1 MKTGYVKSLSLLVM
15 LTALAG
21 CSSTKIAEVSTPPA
35 ASAVV
40 SAPAK
45 TAPAPMQTM
54 VKSVVVTS
62 PLDDPQSP
70 LSKRSVFFDFDGY
83 LIHKNDL
90 ATIEAHAKYLTTNKS
105 AKVRLEGN
113 TDEKG
118 GREYNLA
125 LGQRRAETVR
135 KSLVLLGVPD
145 AHLEAISY
153 GMEKPAYSSHNEE
166 AWAKNRRVDLKYIA
180 R

>member
-1 MKTGYVKSLSLLVM
+1 MKTGYVKSLALLVM
-15 LTALAG
+15 LAALAG
-21 CSSTKIAEVSTPPA
+21 CSSTKMAEVSKEPATPTMA
-35 ASAVV
+35 N
-40 SAPAK
+40 APAK
-45 TAPAPMQTM
+45 TAPAPVLTA

-70 LSKRSVFFDFDGY
+70 LAKRSVFFDFDDY
-83 LIHKNDL
+83 LIHKSDL
-90 ATIEAHAKYLTTNKS
+90 ALIEAHAKYLTANKS

-113 TDEKG
+113 ADEKG

-125 LGQRRAETVR
+125 LGQRRAEAVR
-135 KSLVLLGVPD
+135 KSLVLLGVPE
-145 AHLEAISY
+145 ANLEAISF
-153 GMEKPAYSSHNEE
+153 GMEKPVDPSHNEE

>member
-1 MKTGYVKSLSLLVM
+1 MKTGCVKSLSLLVM
-15 LTALAG
+15 LAALAG
-21 CSSTKIAEVSTPPA
+21 CSSTKMAEVSKEPATPTMA
-35 ASAVV
+35 

-45 TAPAPMQTM
+45 TAPAPVLAT
-54 VKSVVVTS
+54 VKSVVVDS

-70 LSKRSVFFDFDGY
+70 LAKRSVFFDFDDY
-83 LIHKNDL
+83 LIHQSDL
-90 ATIEAHAKYLTTNKS
+90 PLLEAHAKYLTTNKS

-125 LGQRRAETVR
+125 LGQRRAEAVR
-135 KSLVLLGVPD
+135 KSLVLLGVPE
-145 AHLEAISY
+145 ANLEAISY
-153 GMEKPAYSSHNEE
+153 GMEKPADPSHNDE
-166 AWAKNRRVDLKYIA
+166 AWAKNRRVDLNYVA

>member
-1 MKTGYVKSLSLLVM
+1 MTTGHVKSLSLLVM

-35 ASAVV
+35 AQAVV

-45 TAPAPMQTM
+45 TAPAPMQAT

-70 LSKRSVFFDFDGY
+70 LAKRSVFFDFDDF
-83 LIHKNDL
+83 LIHKSDL
-90 ATIEAHAKYLTTNKS
+90 ALIEAHAKYLTTNKS
-105 AKVRLEGN
+105 AKVRVEGN
-113 TDEKG
+113 ADEKG

-125 LGQRRAETVR
+125 LGQQRAEAVR
-135 KSLVLLGVPD
+135 KSLVLLGVPET
-145 AHLEAISY
+145 HLEAISY
-153 GMEKPAYSSHNEE
+153 GMEKPVDPSHNEE